1 MAKLLGV
8 QLNRTTAYHPQANGL
23 VERFHRHL
31 KSSLRARLT
40 GPNWVDELPWVLLGI
55 RTAPKED
62 LASSSAELVY
72 GAPLT
77 VPGEFFPSS
86 TEAQE
91 PNKLLTALRAKVKN
105 FAPIPTSRHGSP
117 HASVPSD
124 LKDSQFIFIRRD
136 AHRSPLQRPYEGPF
150 KVLEAGAK
158 SFTIDKGGRP
168 ELITV
173 DRLKPAHLDL
183 DQPVLVA
190 RPRPRGRPPGQ
201 RKVPAPAVT
210 LPAPPNHQQT
220 TNNRPRRTVRRPAR
234 YD

>member
-1 MAKLLGV
+1 MPGCKSSVPHEGSP
-8 QLNRTTAYHPQANGL
+8 LNLQGTTSSFRPHPRRPGWTTATIARVHLPVHDCGSLHPMARSHSIGGYDY
-23 VERFHRHL
+23 
-31 KSSLRARLT
+31 SLRARLT

-62 LASSSAELVY
+62 LASSLAELVY

-105 FAPIPTSRHGSP
+105 FAPIPTSRHGLP

-173 DRLKPAHLDL
+173 DRLKPAHQYLL
-183 DQPVLVA
+183 
-190 RPRPRGRPPGQ
+190 Q
-201 RKVPAPAVT
+201 R
-210 LPAPPNHQQT
+210 
-220 TNNRPRRTVRRPAR
+220 
-234 YD
+234 